1 MFAGGFVSAGG
12 LAVGGGDGCG
22 GGDSWVRVAMRYSW
36 GEYQDM
42 HEGKSS
48 QRFFWYF
55 KQIKCLKSLSGV
67 KASCS
72 DVLPSEVHVHS
83 LIPASLS
90 ASMGAPA
97 LYFLRTTKAGY
108 LNFSFR
114 LRH

>member
-1 MFAGGFVSAGG
+1 MFAGGFVSACG
-12 LAVGGGDGCG
+12 LAVGGGDG
-22 GGDSWVRVAMRYSW
+22 WVRVAVRYCW

-48 QRFFWYF
+48 QRFFWTF

-72 DVLPSEVHVHS
+72 DVLPCEVHVHS

-90 ASMGAPA
+90 ASIGG
-97 LYFLRTTKAGY
+97 FLPCT
-108 LNFSFR
+108 S
-114 LRH
+114 